1 MAYYYCKNLFI
12 YHMGFPPTRS
22 KRVCLALT
30 GTALSLLTV
39 GLGYLIAFGTTLA
52 DFLVVVT
59 GLVFGWV
66 GFIYCFAH
74 LSGWRE

>member
-1 MAYYYCKNLFI
+1 MKFVPAQ
-12 YHMGFPPTRS
+12 S
-22 KRVCLALT
+22 KSVCLVLL
-30 GTALSLLTV
+30 GTALSMLTI

-52 DFLVVVT
+52 DFLVIVA
-59 GLVFGWV
+59 GLFLGWV